1 MTDIRDGTSW
11 TIGVVQSSRRV
22 HWASPDDLMVIVKK
36 PLNWA
41 DFKNA
46 HSGGFQ
52 AMMLDSSVRFIKSQT
67 PESRIRTLLS
77 IAGDEETED
86 RSY

>member
-1 MTDIRDGTSW
+1 M
-11 TIGVVQSSRRV
+11 
-22 HWASPDDLMVIVKK
+22 DDRSCPIEPPCPLGLARMKLMVIVKK